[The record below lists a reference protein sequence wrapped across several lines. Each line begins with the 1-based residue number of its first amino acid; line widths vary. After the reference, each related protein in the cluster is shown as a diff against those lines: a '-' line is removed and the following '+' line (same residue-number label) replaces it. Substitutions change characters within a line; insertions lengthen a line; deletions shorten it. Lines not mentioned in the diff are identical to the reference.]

1 MIYTILTIL
10 GVAGVLNVFRILYL
24 YWKEDPRYCPDAEAP
39 ADTPENKRKYK
50 LRVVQMIIS
59 MLFVGILLVYEELNA
74 NISEQQVKAESIPYY
89 TTEGYL
95 YKIHTEDG
103 IHAYRLDE
111 FTNSVFMNI
120 NGDWTLTNMS
130 AEEFNEAIKEF
141 PYFEK

>member
-10 GVAGVLNVFRILYL
+10 GVAGMINVFRILYL
-24 YWKEDPRYCPDAEAP
+24 YWKEDPKYCPDAKVP
-39 ADTPENKRKYK
+39 ADTPENKRKDR
-50 LRVVQMIIS
+50 LRVVQMIVS
-59 MLFVGILLVYEELNA
+59 MIFVAALLFYEQLNTT
-74 NISEQQVKAESIPYY
+74 IPEQQVKAESVPYY

-103 IHAYRLDE
+103 THAYRLDE

-130 AEEFNEAIKEF
+130 ADKFNEAIKEL